1 MSSNAFT
8 NHLRPVLQ
16 DADEVLDAQ
25 VRLNTAMAPPPAP
38 GTLWGIGALNRAAV
52 VMLVSAWEAYI
63 EQIAI
68 EAVEALRPAGPLPLG
83 NWPALYAAVKA
94 SAGKLHQPNVQNV
107 KMLISG

>member
-8 NHLRPVLQ
+8 NHLLPVLQ

-25 VRLNTAMAPPPAP
+25 AQLNAAIVPAPAP

-63 EQIAI
+63 EQVAI
-68 EAVEALRPAGPLPLG
+68 EAVEALRPAGPVLLVPFSAD
-83 NWPALYAAVKA
+83 NFRVA
-94 SAGKLHQPNVQNV
+94 SF
-107 KMLISG
+107 